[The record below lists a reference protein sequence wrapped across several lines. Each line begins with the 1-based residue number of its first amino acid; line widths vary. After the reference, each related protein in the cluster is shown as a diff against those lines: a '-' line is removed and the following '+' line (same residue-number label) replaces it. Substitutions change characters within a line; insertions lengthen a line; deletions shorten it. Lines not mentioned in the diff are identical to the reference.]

1 MSIKVSAMEKTK
13 RWREGGE
20 RGEAT
25 LLEAVISRRLL
36 KTIASPG
43 NQQGVI

>member
-1 MSIKVSAMEKTK
+1 MNIKVSAMEKTK
-13 RWREGGE
+13 RWREGA
-20 RGEAT
+20 GEAT